1 MTSTV
6 ILNFNYTLAHLRS
19 FWNFLMPRDCWF
31 GISLRLCIFLKHLN
45 RLVYSHWLQE
55 QSGVAQ
61 LVKNLPAVQETPV
74 QFLNWEDPLEKGW
87 ATHSSILGLPSWLSW
102 QRTTCNARDLCLI
115 PRLGR
120 SPGEAKGYPLQYSGL
135 ENSNDCIVHGGHK
148 ESDKTERVSLSLS

>member
-1 MTSTV
+1 MYIFKAPEQISV
-6 ILNFNYTLAHLRS
+6 QSLA
-19 FWNFLMPRDCWF
+19 PRAIWSSSVGKEFACSA
-31 GISLRLCIFLKHLN
+31 G
-45 RLVYSHWLQE
+45 
-55 QSGVAQ
+55 Q

>member
-1 MTSTV
+1 
-6 ILNFNYTLAHLRS
+6 
-19 FWNFLMPRDCWF
+19 MPRDCWF

-120 SPGEAKGYPLQYSGL
+120 SPGEGNGYPYQYSGL
-135 ENSNDCIVHGGHK
+135 ENSMDCIIHGVA
-148 ESDKTERVSLSLS
+148 ESDTTEQLSVSSKTKINEFITSFKIIFVISLVLKD